1 VKAACLPPKASHEGR
16 CARLVWS
23 AVLLGCTT
31 LPVQA
36 GMYGDSI
43 AFDRARYG
51 YPYDGCYY
59 HGHCSADD
67 LRRLRDRL
75 QRLDRVT
82 PQAPQS
88 DAPMLIQRHADVP
101 PTAAD
106 QIRPEFRE
114 ASQLRE
120 EYRSAA
126 AERRQPKA
134 ERDEQSL
141 KHKGGES
148 Y

>member
-1 VKAACLPPKASHEGR
+1 MKTSRLPPKASHTGR
-16 CARLVWS
+16 CTRLVWS
-23 AVLLGCTT
+23 TVLLGCAT

-36 GMYGDSI
+36 GLHGDSV

-51 YPYDGCYY
+51 YPYDACYY
-59 HGHCSADD
+59 HGYCSADD

-82 PQAPQS
+82 PQPPRS
-88 DAPMLIQRHADVP
+88 ETPMLTGRLADVP
-101 PTAAD
+101 PTAVD

-120 EYRSAA
+120 EYRRAPT
-126 AERRQPKA
+126 EQREPKA
-134 ERDEQSL
+134 KRDD
-141 KHKGGES
+141 
-148 Y
+148 